1 MRKHRLQWLIWAMW
15 GYCLLVDLCN
25 GALTVEHLLAAVLG
39 GDHETTPLT
48 PSTVFN
54 QSLTGNRVLDAAREN
69 FRSEETDSTS
79 SFSSINSTNSQAQEQ
94 NSGDLG
100 QRQLLATPSLDTKNS
115 ANITPLLDL
124 PDITKMTSIESTALS
139 SQQTNDG
146 TRSLKVDNDHLSK
159 TSDTTPEVQL
169 LSTTKSGGLSE
180 SSVVIPEQTSSLI
193 EKVKASESSRS
204 DQFCSKMPLLIY
216 ISKLIP
222 LVTSSATDQSSAE
235 ISDTSPPVEQ
245 EQSKVDRTAINSS
258 TDSAPVP
265 LANITAHNVLLA
277 TSSESKDNK
286 TLQDG
291 GGVLVS
297 KNTVNHTRHSKSS
310 AGKVSP
316 GSSSAQ
322 APAKTAHAP
331 VINSALLFGGA
342 GFILLF
348 FGAVLYFC
356 CCRNP
361 RKMQK
366 SLRDDSSHELE
377 DGAFEIKLDLPI
389 KPECNPVRVHET
401 SERARNSTDPRRK
414 PSFAEPARSTRS
426 VRSRASFRSFP
437 SRHNSHHNYTVPSRR
452 GSEES
457 FGDKGYTDRIDYID
471 HGDYQDQ
478 YGRDR
483 QRKSKPRY

>member
-1 MRKHRLQWLIWAMW
+1 MRKHRLQWLIWAIW

-79 SFSSINSTNSQAQEQ
+79 SFSSINSINSQAQEQ

-146 TRSLKVDNDHLSK
+146 TRSLKVDTDHHSK

-169 LSTTKSGGLSE
+169 LATTKSGGLSE
-180 SSVVIPEQTSSLI
+180 SSVVIPGQTSSLI

-204 DQFCSKMPLLIY
+204 DQ
-216 ISKLIP
+216 
-222 LVTSSATDQSSAE
+222 SSTE

-245 EQSKVDRTAINSS
+245 EQSKVDRNPINSS

-331 VINSALLFGGA
+331 VINNALLFGGA

-348 FGAVLYFC
+348 LGAVLYFC

-426 VRSRASFRSFP
+426 VRSRASYRSFP

-457 FGDKGYTDRIDYID
+457 FGDKGYIDRIDYID
-471 HGDYQDQ
+471 HGDYQEQ